1 MVYSYWYLATFAE
14 GPEAAGTDCTG
25 EYKVLAFVNPEF
37 TVAHGGDC
45 VCYYRGK
52 ISEPGGDGFQAKTL
66 VDKQD
71 KF

>member
-1 MVYSYWYLATFAE
+1 MVYSYRYLATFAE
-14 GPEAAGTDCTG
+14 GPKAADCTG
-25 EYKVLAFVNPEF
+25 EPKVLAFVNPEF
-37 TVAHGGDC
+37 TVARGEDC
-45 VCYYRGK
+45 ACYRGK

>member
-1 MVYSYWYLATFAE
+1 MVYTYRYLATFAE
-14 GPEAAGTDCTG
+14 GLEAAGPDCTC
-25 EYKVLAFVNPEF
+25 EPKVLAFVNPEF

-45 VCYYRGK
+45 ACYYRGK
-52 ISEPGGDGFQAKTL
+52 ISEPGGDEFQAKAL